1 MRRLW
6 RATVWAV
13 GAVALGG
20 AVGCAGRPLL
30 DNPVLVRPDPNA
42 QCANP
47 VYLSLGPPDY
57 AAVFEAVLDVLDDY
71 FEIAYAN
78 RYDGTIRTHP
88 KVAPGLEQPW
98 KPGSP
103 DGAERLLATLQS
115 IRYRCDVTIQPGEQG
130 GYLVQVVVYKEL
142 EDVPRPIRATAGAAS
157 FRSDNSVERQ
167 FEVVDPSV
175 VETNWIPLGRECHLE
190 QVILQRITKK
200 AQACARCAPQ

>member
-6 RATVWAV
+6 RATVGAV
-13 GAVALGG
+13 GALAPGG
-20 AVGCAGRPLL
+20 AAGCAGRPPL
-30 DNPVLVRPDPNA
+30 DHPVLVRPDPNA

-130 GYLVQVVVYKEL
+130 GYLVQVVVFKEL
-142 EDVPRPIRATAGAAS
+142 EDVPRPIRATAGAAA

-167 FEVVDPSV
+167 FEVVDPS
-175 VETNWIPLGRECHLE
+175 
-190 QVILQRITKK
+190 
-200 AQACARCAPQ
+200 